1 MKNVTKKQ
9 KRRIALYSVIIVAI
23 TTLLVA
29 NAFSYWSQIYK
40 NVTEKKTLKAKLN
53 NKLDEEEK
61 LNKEITKL
69 QDPEYVAKYAREKYL
84 MSKNKEIIIRID
96 E

>member
-9 KRRIALYSVIIVAI
+9 KRRIALYSVIIVVV

-29 NAFSYWSQIYK
+29 NTFSYWSQIYK
-40 NVTEKKTLKAKLN
+40 NVTEKKELKAKLN
-53 NKLDEEEK
+53 DELDEEEK

-96 E
+96 K